1 MKSPGPRVLVRFAL
15 AALAVLVLVGWI
27 QSTAPSAPLVMA
39 GADEIGAFAVVDM
52 GDAIGRAVG
61 AHRTPQSD

>member
-1 MKSPGPRVLVRFAL
+1 MKSPGMRVLVRFVL

-27 QSTAPSAPLVMA
+27 QSTAPSAPLVTA
-39 GADEIGAFAVVDM
+39 GADEVEAFAAIDM

-61 AHRTPQSD
+61 AHRTAQTD